1 MKTIPILICVVLVLS
16 PLTAFV
22 SCGGA
27 LQSGDAPED
36 EKCSYSVSVTADAS
50 TDRIS
55 VDERVTVVNS
65 FKDGLTRLV
74 FAFYPDS
81 FTLKTP
87 PPVDD
92 MTLGAAYPYGLNAGG
107 YTFLEAGGD
116 DVKSVSLCETPC
128 KIVVELSSPL
138 SLGEKTDVRFSF
150 DLVLPYCNARYGY
163 NPFSVN
169 LTFFFPQLCRFDRGA
184 GDFAFYDYV
193 ATGDPFVFEV
203 ADYSLSVG
211 CPDDWTVACSA
222 PAVGSENGKRL
233 FSADALRDLSL
244 ILVPEAEVSSATA
257 DGYTA
262 YVIHDGSYEYAAR
275 YAADAL
281 ALFSAA
287 FCELPVKEYF
297 LVFTPFMTAG
307 AEFSNLALFSS
318 SLSFAETENV
328 VAHEVAHQWWY
339 NLVGSD
345 QVNAPWQDEALA
357 QWSALYYFEKKDMKN
372 YADALRESWASSY
385 SSYVESQRALGE
397 DALCDVFRATTEY
410 RDFTDYCIT
419 VYCKAA
425 LAVCLCADG
434 VTHDAFSQ
442 ALSRYAS
449 EHYLS
454 FASQN
459 ALSDCL
465 DGFSA
470 GLGKMLI
477 SSLSASLYTG

>member
-1 MKTIPILICVVLVLS
+1 
-16 PLTAFV
+16 
-22 SCGGA
+22 
-27 LQSGDAPED
+27 
-36 EKCSYSVSVTADAS
+36 
-50 TDRIS
+50 
-55 VDERVTVVNS
+55 
-65 FKDGLTRLV
+65 
-74 FAFYPDS
+74 
-81 FTLKTP
+81 
-87 PPVDD
+87 
-92 MTLGAAYPYGLNAGG
+92 
-107 YTFLEAGGD
+107 
-116 DVKSVSLCETPC
+116 
-128 KIVVELSSPL
+128 
-138 SLGEKTDVRFSF
+138 
-150 DLVLPYCNARYGY
+150 
-163 NPFSVN
+163 
-169 LTFFFPQLCRFDRGA
+169 
-184 GDFAFYDYV
+184 
-193 ATGDPFVFEV
+193 
-203 ADYSLSVG
+203 
-211 CPDDWTVACSA
+211 
-222 PAVGSENGKRL
+222 
-233 FSADALRDLSL
+233 
-244 ILVPEAEVSSATA
+244 
-257 DGYTA
+257 
-262 YVIHDGSYEYAAR
+262 
-275 YAADAL
+275 
-281 ALFSAA
+281 
-287 FCELPVKEYF
+287 
-297 LVFTPFMTAG
+297 MTAG
-307 AEFSNLALFSS
+307 AEFSNLALFSA